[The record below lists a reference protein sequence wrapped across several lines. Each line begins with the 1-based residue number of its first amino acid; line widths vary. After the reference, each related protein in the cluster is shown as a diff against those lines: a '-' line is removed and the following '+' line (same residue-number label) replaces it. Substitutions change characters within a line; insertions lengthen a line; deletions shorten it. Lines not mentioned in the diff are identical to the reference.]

1 MKKEITSETK
11 KLLIYL
17 LINSV
22 ILIVLYYWIPSMVD
36 FGYMPAIYLVAGVG
50 LTLYYVIY
58 NRGFVAKNATP
69 EMLPNHMSPIEKQK
83 LIEDAKLRE
92 HKSRWVLTLL
102 VPIILTFLADMVYL
116 FIFPYFEELF
126 V

>member
-11 KLLIYL
+11 QLLIYL

-69 EMLPNHMSPIEKQK
+69 EMLPGHMSPIEKQK